1 MRAPFA
7 SLAFQHRDFHTWSHE
22 QKMSAAAA
30 LLGAKGG
37 RQRAAAI
44 DAKQRRAIASAGG
57 RAKWA
62 ALKSKAA
69 RRRATASARA
79 ARWKKK
85 RAR

>member
-1 MRAPFA
+1 MNK
-7 SLAFQHRDFHTWSHE
+7 
-22 QKMSAAAA
+22 KMSAAAA